1 MPKVQM
7 DPVWGGGGVVPCWR
21 KLSFQ
26 CLGDSISRQAWL
38 AAPLAIENEEVRVDV
53 AGPAMIFYVK
63 SVRRTES
70 ADWVWIWFGVLGP
83 MWST

>member
-53 AGPAMIFYVK
+53 AGPAMIFLCQI
-63 SVRRTES
+63 RTPYRIGRLGV
-70 ADWVWIWFGVLGP
+70 DWFGVLGP